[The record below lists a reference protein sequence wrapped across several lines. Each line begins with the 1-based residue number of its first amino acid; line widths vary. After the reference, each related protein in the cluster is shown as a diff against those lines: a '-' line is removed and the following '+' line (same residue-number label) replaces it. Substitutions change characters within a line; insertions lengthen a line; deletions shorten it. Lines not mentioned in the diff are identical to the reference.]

1 MKLENKQRKNH
12 QRDKMKCCS
21 RSMCFLEAQQ
31 RRYSFVVFLKCDV
44 VTFKETI
51 YMFPEYYAK
60 DYIGS
65 AICLARIVHQEHA
78 TLRLYKRIL

>member
-1 MKLENKQRKNH
+1 
-12 QRDKMKCCS
+12 
-21 RSMCFLEAQQ
+21 
-31 RRYSFVVFLKCDV
+31 VFLKYDV

-65 AICLARIVHQEHA
+65 AVCLARIVHQEHA
-78 TLRLYKRIL
+78 ILRLYKEIL